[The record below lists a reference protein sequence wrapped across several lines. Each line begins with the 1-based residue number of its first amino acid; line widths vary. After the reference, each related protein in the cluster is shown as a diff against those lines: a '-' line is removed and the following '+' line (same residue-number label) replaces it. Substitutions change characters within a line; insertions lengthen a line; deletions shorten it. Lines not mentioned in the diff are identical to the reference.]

1 MRIATVL
8 GCCLFLTMA
17 CAEATEPDPTPAQDG
32 APYNKVDPVEDPL
45 APTNSAGAEGAAGR
59 WSSGTVE
66 GKPALLFEQAGSGTA
81 FSISCDDRGGL
92 VLQRRGVLATGGLRM
107 MEVTFAG
114 ETRRLAVN
122 ELETGQPV
130 LQAIIPYSDE
140 LISRLKSVQAP
151 LVIAAGDAGPL
162 TLPASPEVGRL
173 VSNCAQ
179 GGRETPEGDAR

>member
-1 MRIATVL
+1 MRIATVF
-8 GCCLFLTMA
+8 GCLFLTVA

-32 APYNKVDPVEDPL
+32 GPYNKVDPVVDPL
-45 APTNSAGAEGAAGR
+45 APADPATAGAAPGR

-66 GKPALLFEQAGSGTA
+66 NKPALLFEQTGSGAA

-92 VLQRRGVLATGGLRM
+92 VLQRRGVLATGGLSM

-122 ELETGQPV
+122 ELEQQQPV
-130 LQAIIPYSDE
+130 LQAMIPYSDG
-140 LISRLKSVQAP
+140 LISSLKSVQAP
-151 LVIAAGDAGPL
+151 LVVTAGDAGPL

-173 VSNCAQ
+173 VRNCAA
-179 GGRETPEGDAR
+179 GGGESAEGDKG